1 MHSESQESRFIVY
14 RTRPL
19 RVTILAV
26 FVLFIAG
33 SNLLRF
39 YESIRHYGFLEMIL
53 PFSPQIILFSGLF
66 WGLIGLAVFIIN
78 WLGWRLAPII
88 TIVFAVL
95 FIGYGWIDRLFL
107 SKRSV
112 TNWQFFIG
120 VEIVALI
127 LLFWILHNRKAKIFF
142 GVNA

>member
-26 FVLFIAG
+26 FVLCIAG

-39 YESIRHYGFLEMIL
+39 YESIRHYGFLEVIL
-53 PFSPQIILFSGLF
+53 PFSPLIILFSGLF
-66 WGLIGLAVFIIN
+66 WGLIWLAVFIIN

-107 SKRSV
+107 SKQSV
-112 TNWQFFIG
+112 TNWQFLIG
-120 VEIVALI
+120 VEIVALL
-127 LLFWILHNRKAKIFF
+127 LLFWILYNRKANIFF